1 MVLVFGRD
9 GGGHHRIGPPPHKPA
24 RRWSR
29 EAARGAIRETPM
41 SSTVVFFTSVPR
53 SILDTRSAPAE
64 HRPAVPNPRIS
75 SLTARR
81 YLTRSPVST
90 SQAKRGA
97 ARIASGRRLTLPS

>member
-9 GGGHHRIGPPPHKPA
+9 RGGHHRIGPPPHKPA

-75 SLTARR
+75 
-81 YLTRSPVST
+81 V
-90 SQAKRGA
+90 
-97 ARIASGRRLTLPS
+97 